1 MCVEFHVTS
10 NSQVVHRLEMQL
22 RQEVPIEN
30 FTVTTQYQFFVVDVL
45 AAGISLSLEE
55 DLMILD
61 LTINFKEN
69 QKLEKFCFTHIQNLM
84 NPHPLALPPPPW

>member
-10 NSQVVHRLEMQL
+10 NSQVVHCLEMQL

-55 DLMILD
+55 DLMVLD
-61 LTINFKEN
+61 LTINFKEK
-69 QKLEKFCFTHIQNLM
+69 QK
-84 NPHPLALPPPPW
+84 